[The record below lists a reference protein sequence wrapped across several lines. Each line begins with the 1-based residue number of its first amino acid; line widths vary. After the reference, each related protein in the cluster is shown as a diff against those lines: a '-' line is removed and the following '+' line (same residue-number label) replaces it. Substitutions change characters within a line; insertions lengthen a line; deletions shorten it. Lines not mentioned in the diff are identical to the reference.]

1 MATTSAPP
9 TAGYAGDSPRTV
21 ALCAAGGVVSVRV
34 PIAGRTLAERAA
46 RLSLHDA
53 MMRCQ
58 PGLATTIPEITESP
72 VTTMPMAPTTSI
84 SLEGGR
90 RGAPRAGGG
99 LGLRQA

>member
-9 TAGYAGDSPRTV
+9 TAGYAGDSPRTA

-53 MMRCQ
+53 VMRCQ
-58 PGLATTIPEITESP
+58 PGLARTIPGITESP
-72 VTTMPMAPTTSI
+72 VTPMPLGPTTSL
-84 SLEGGR
+84 SRQGGR
-90 RGAPRAGGG
+90 RGGPRAGGG
-99 LGLRQA
+99 RG